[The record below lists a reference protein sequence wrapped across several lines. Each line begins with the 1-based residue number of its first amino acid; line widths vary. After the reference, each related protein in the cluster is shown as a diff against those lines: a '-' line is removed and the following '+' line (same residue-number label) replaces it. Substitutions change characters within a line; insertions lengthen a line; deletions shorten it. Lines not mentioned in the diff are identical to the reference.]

1 MILLI
6 DGGIMGIGYQARERG
21 PERESKCDGGEQ
33 VNLCASEGA
42 VSNVH
47 SESRISLR
55 KSSFGVESKT
65 FEIEVEK
72 KKGKVQVTIVERKRG
87 VSSWIKLGPK
97 SLRIFVECL
106 VLCIKDTR
114 TEKWEI
120 NWKERGRFYSL
131 GVGLQWRR
139 HFGVNE
145 RKESQKDDAM
155 SSKPILGKTFAEVVK
170 LPRSKDKPVEVSKK
184 DLSRNLNRLA
194 QCLVGSWDPKSV
206 RGDDLRSWGT
216 QMAKIWGLKGNLGL
230 AKLERGKVLLEF
242 ELLTEA
248 EKALKLGRILVGGF
262 FLRLEK
268 WSPETGC
275 LMEGEKRREAW
286 VRIMGLPVS
295 LWDRAILRRVGE
307 ECGGFLAI
315 DSQTEKLEELQW
327 ARILVKLNG
336 EEMPNMMEIWVEGV
350 CYSLTLWWEVRQ
362 VMRLVPT
369 EKSGKKSGAERE
381 VEGEGEVFARV
392 GKRVLEEDDDTRLET
407 QSQSANGTQGQTS
420 GSGRPLVRYRGLD
433 GSSVG
438 PHGGFQLLGGP
449 LKQGLSKNPRCS
461 NLGSGPVGIDPI
473 LSSSFEVG
481 STSFGPTSLEGP
493 KRVKALE
500 AFVAF
505 RPARLDVCRGPSH
518 SLEGNRAHIGVA
530 LPEVKDG
537 MRKQIE
543 EELQSKERSK
553 TDLALIE
560 EASRYGSDPNPC
572 GLLASEFSSSPSFF
586 SNWTPLGEY
595 YDYYGDGRETFQG
608 ETPLRML
615 IAPRPIE
622 DETANRWELMEA
634 NNGNNEDCGKELCLV
649 QTLPREVK
657 GWEEVSWKESDLA
670 RFSKFLGF
678 LTEGLE
684 KDILDFLVKIQK
696 RRERVHIKTLLEKS
710 KFERELKRLE
720 CSINYGGGGG
730 NRKVDCKEEVS
741 GHGS

>member
-1 MILLI
+1 
-6 DGGIMGIGYQARERG
+6 
-21 PERESKCDGGEQ
+21 
-33 VNLCASEGA
+33 
-42 VSNVH
+42 
-47 SESRISLR
+47 
-55 KSSFGVESKT
+55 
-65 FEIEVEK
+65 
-72 KKGKVQVTIVERKRG
+72 
-87 VSSWIKLGPK
+87 
-97 SLRIFVECL
+97 
-106 VLCIKDTR
+106 
-114 TEKWEI
+114 
-120 NWKERGRFYSL
+120 
-131 GVGLQWRR
+131 
-139 HFGVNE
+139 
-145 RKESQKDDAM
+145 M

-530 LPEVKDG
+530 LPEVWSGPSLLRGPNAKISHFWVKDG

-720 CSINYGGGGG
+720 CSINYEGGKKQKSGMQG
-730 NRKVDCKEEVS
+730 RWCQIMEVQ
-741 GHGS
+741 